1 MTSAYVLLPE
11 IVVTVLAMLMLLF
24 DAVLRE
30 KQKAGLTW
38 LALLGFGL
46 AEALN
51 LYQWGSGSIS
61 AYANAMVLD
70 NFTVFF
76 NTLFLATAL
85 LVTLMAPAYLR
96 ERALPFGEF
105 YSLLSFAVLG
115 MMFTAASTDLITLF
129 VSIELMVISVY
140 ILAGLARREKRSNEA
155 CLKYFLLGA
164 FASAILVYGMSW
176 LYGITGQTNLVKIA
190 AFLQKA
196 NLSDPLLLMTIG
208 ILAVGI
214 GFKVA
219 LVPFH
224 AWTPD
229 AYEGAPTPATAFM
242 SVGPKAAAFAA
253 LLRIFVTAMGPAQP
267 DYSLLFGALA
277 AATMTLGNLVA
288 IQQNN
293 IKRMLAYSSIA
304 HSGYI
309 LVGLAA
315 FRPGA
320 SNDLVTGVTALLF
333 YLFVYTFMTLGAFAI
348 VAYVQAGQT
357 QAESF
362 DDYRALG
369 RRAPLTALAMAVFM
383 LSLTGVP
390 PLAGFMGK
398 VYLILSAVHAGMTWL
413 AIIVVINSA
422 ISAYYYLRV
431 VVVMYMSD
439 NTERVPLYRSPFIHT
454 MLAAAALATFFF
466 GVFADP
472 FMRFA
477 QGATGL

>member
-1 MTSAYVLLPE
+1 MTSAYVAMPE

-24 DAVLRE
+24 EAVLRE
-30 KQKAGLTW
+30 KQKRGLTW
-38 LALLGFGL
+38 LALLGFVVAL
-46 AEALN
+46 ALN
-51 LYQWGSGSIS
+51 LYQWGGGRFS
-61 AYANAMVLD
+61 AYNDAMVVD

-76 NTLFLATAL
+76 NTLFLATAI
-85 LVTLMAPAYLR
+85 LVVLMAPAYLK

-105 YSLLSFAVLG
+105 YCLLSFAVLG

-176 LYGITGQTNLVKIA
+176 LYGVSGQTNLAKIA
-190 AFLQKA
+190 AFVQRT
-196 NLSDPLLLMTIG
+196 NLSDPLLLISIG

-253 LLRIFVTAMGPAQP
+253 LLRIFVTALGPAQP

-309 LVGLAA
+309 MVGMAA
-315 FRPGA
+315 FRNG
-320 SNDLVTGVTALLF
+320 SNDTVNGVTALMF

-348 VAYVQAGQT
+348 VAYVQAGQ
-357 QAESF
+357 AEAETF

-369 RRAPLTALAMAVFM
+369 RRAPLTALAMTIFM

-398 VYLILSAVHAGMTWL
+398 VYLILATVNSGMVWL
-413 AIIVVINSA
+413 AVIIAVNSA

-431 VVVMYMSD
+431 VVVMYMND
-439 NTERVPLYRSPFIHT
+439 TTERVPLYRSPFIHT
-454 MLAAAALATFFF
+454 MLAFSALATFFF
-466 GVFADP
+466 GVFANQ
-472 FMRFA
+472 FMAFA

>member
-1 MTSAYVLLPE
+1 MTSAYVAMPE

-24 DAVLRE
+24 EAVLRE
-30 KQKAGLTW
+30 KQKHGLTW
-38 LALLGFGL
+38 LALLGFVVAL
-46 AEALN
+46 ALN
-51 LYQWGSGSIS
+51 LYQWGGGRFS
-61 AYANAMVLD
+61 AYNDAMVVD

-76 NTLFLATAL
+76 NTLFLATAI
-85 LVTLMAPAYLR
+85 LVVLMAPAYLK

-105 YSLLSFAVLG
+105 YCLLSFAVLG

-176 LYGITGQTNLVKIA
+176 LYGVSGQTNLAKIA
-190 AFLQKA
+190 AFVQRT
-196 NLSDPLLLMTIG
+196 NLSDPLLLISIG

-253 LLRIFVTAMGPAQP
+253 LLRIFVTALGPAQP

-309 LVGLAA
+309 MVGMAA
-315 FRPGA
+315 FRNG
-320 SNDLVTGVTALLF
+320 SNDTVNGVTALMF

-348 VAYVQAGQT
+348 VAYVQAGQ
-357 QAESF
+357 AEAETF

-369 RRAPLTALAMAVFM
+369 RRAPLTALAMTIFM

-398 VYLILSAVHAGMTWL
+398 VYLILATVNSGMVWL
-413 AIIVVINSA
+413 AVIIAVNSA

-431 VVVMYMSD
+431 VVVMYMND
-439 NTERVPLYRSPFIHT
+439 TTERVPLYRSPFIHT
-454 MLAAAALATFFF
+454 MLAFSALATFFF
-466 GVFADP
+466 GVFANQ
-472 FMRFA
+472 FMAFA

>member
-1 MTSAYVLLPE
+1 MTSAYVLMPE
-11 IVVTVLAMLMLLF
+11 IVVTVLAMLMLIF

-30 KQKAGLTW
+30 KQKMELTW
-38 LALLGFGL
+38 LALLGFAA

-51 LYQWGSGSIS
+51 LYQWGSGTIS

-76 NTLFLATAL
+76 NTLFLATAM

-129 VSIELMVISVY
+129 VAIELMVISVY
-140 ILAGLARREKRSNEA
+140 ILAGLARRERRSNEA

-164 FASAILVYGMSW
+164 FASAILLYGMSW
-176 LYGITGQTNLVKIA
+176 LYGVTGQTNLTKIA
-190 AFLQKA
+190 AFVA
-196 NLSDPLLLMTIG
+196 HTNLNNPLLLLSIG
-208 ILAVGI
+208 VLAAGI

-253 LLRIFVTAMGPAQP
+253 LLRIFVTALGPAQP
-267 DYSLLFGALA
+267 DYTLLFGALA
-277 AATMTLGNLVA
+277 AVTMTVGNLLA

-309 LVGLAA
+309 MVGLAA
-315 FRPGA
+315 FRPGSGGDA
-320 SNDLVTGVTALLF
+320 INGVTALLF
-333 YLFVYTFMTLGAFAI
+333 Y
-348 VAYVQAGQT
+348 
-357 QAESF
+357 
-362 DDYRALG
+362 
-369 RRAPLTALAMAVFM
+369 
-383 LSLTGVP
+383 
-390 PLAGFMGK
+390 
-398 VYLILSAVHAGMTWL
+398 
-413 AIIVVINSA
+413 
-422 ISAYYYLRV
+422 
-431 VVVMYMSD
+431 
-439 NTERVPLYRSPFIHT
+439 
-454 MLAAAALATFFF
+454 
-466 GVFADP
+466 
-472 FMRFA
+472 
-477 QGATGL
+477 

>member
-1 MTSAYVLLPE
+1 MTSAYVAMPE
-11 IVVTVLAMLMLLF
+11 IVVAVLAMLMLIF
-24 DAVLRE
+24 DSVLRE
-30 KQKAGLTW
+30 KQKAELTW
-38 LALLGFGL
+38 LALLGFVVALG
-46 AEALN
+46 LN
-51 LYQWGSGSIS
+51 LYQWGGGRIF
-61 AYANAMVLD
+61 AYSDAMVVD

-76 NTLFLATAL
+76 NTLFLVTAI

-115 MMFTAASTDLITLF
+115 MMFTAAATDLITLF
-129 VSIELMVISVY
+129 VAIELMVISVY
-140 ILAGLARREKRSNEA
+140 ILAGLARRERRSNEA

-176 LYGITGQTNLVKIA
+176 LYGISGQTNLTKIA
-190 AFLQKA
+190 AFLQNA
-196 NLSDPLLLMTIG
+196 NLSDPLLLITIG
-208 ILAVGI
+208 LLAVGL

-229 AYEGAPTPATAFM
+229 AYEGAPTPVTAFM

-277 AATMTLGNLVA
+277 AATMTLGNLIA

-309 LVGLAA
+309 MVGLAA
-315 FRPGA
+315 FRNGSTDPV
-320 SNDLVTGVTALLF
+320 NGVTALMF

-348 VAYVQAGQT
+348 VAYVQAGQMQGET
-357 QAESF
+357 F

-369 RRAPLTALAMAVFM
+369 RRAPMTALAMAIFM

-398 VYLILSAVHAGMTWL
+398 VYLILATVNSGMVWL
-413 AIIVVINSA
+413 AIIIAINSA

-439 NTERVPLYRSPFIHT
+439 TTERVPLYRSPFIHT
-454 MLAAAALATFFF
+454 MLTLSALATFFF
-466 GVFADP
+466 GVFANQ
-472 FMRFA
+472 FMVFA

>member
-1 MTSAYVLLPE
+1 MISAYVLMPE
-11 IVVTVLAMLMLLF
+11 IVVTALAMLMLIF
-24 DAVLRE
+24 EAVLRE
-30 KQKAGLTW
+30 KQKSELTW
-38 LALLGFGL
+38 LALLGFVV

-51 LYQWGSGSIS
+51 LYQWGSGTMS
-61 AYANAMVLD
+61 AYAGAMVLD
-70 NFTVFF
+70 NFTVYF
-76 NTLFLATAL
+76 NTLFLATAI

-105 YSLLSFAVLG
+105 YCLLSFAVLG

-155 CLKYFLLGA
+155 ALKYFLLGA

-176 LYGITGQTNLVKIA
+176 LYGITGETNLAKIA
-190 AFLQKA
+190 AVLQKA
-196 NLSDPLLLMTIG
+196 NLGDPVLLLTIG
-208 ILAVGI
+208 ILAVGV

-242 SVGPKAAAFAA
+242 SVGPKAAAFGA

-277 AATMTLGNLVA
+277 AVTMTVGNLVA

-315 FRPGA
+315 YRAGA
-320 SNDLVTGVTALLF
+320 GTDQVTGVTALLF
-333 YLFVYTFMTLGAFAI
+333 YLFVYMFMTLGSFAI
-348 VAYVQAGQT
+348 VAYVQAGQV
-357 QAESF
+357 QAETF

-369 RRAPLTALAMAVFM
+369 RRAPLTALAMAIFM

-398 VYLILSAVHAGMTWL
+398 VYLILAAVHAGMTWL
-413 AIIVVINSA
+413 AVIIAINSA

-431 VVVMYMSD
+431 VIVMYMSD
-439 NTERVPLYRSPFIHT
+439 TTERVPLYRSPFMHT
-454 MLAAAALATFFF
+454 MLAASCVATFFF

-477 QGATGL
+477 QGAVGS